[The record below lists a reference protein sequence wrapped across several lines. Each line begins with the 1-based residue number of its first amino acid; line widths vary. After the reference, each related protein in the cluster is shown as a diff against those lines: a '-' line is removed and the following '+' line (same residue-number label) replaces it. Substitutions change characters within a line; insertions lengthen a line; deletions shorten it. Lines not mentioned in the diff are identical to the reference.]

1 MVCVKPLPARM
12 TAGLSCGIPGHGS
25 SICPGLIS
33 GSMTKNTDSTTF
45 PSGGG
50 ARPAT
55 HSWMMCGETMEPVN
69 CPFCSPPAD
78 AIVAKNRFCYARWDR
93 YPVSKGHMLVIPF
106 RHVQDFFDLAGE
118 EKCAILE
125 LVGDC
130 KWVIEKKSGAAI
142 QFHSL
147 PTMIH

>member
-1 MVCVKPLPARM
+1 MEKIPSKSLSCHCHRDMMVCVKPLPARM
-12 TAGLSCGIPGHGS
+12 TAGLSCGIPGHDS
-25 SICPGLIS
+25 SICPGRIS

-78 AIVAKNRFCYARWDR
+78 VIVAKNRFCYARWDR

-106 RHVQDFFDLAGE
+106 RHVQDFLTWPVR
-118 EKCAILE
+118 KN
-125 LVGDC
+125 VRYSN
-130 KWVIEKKSGAAI
+130 WSGTV
-142 QFHSL
+142 SG
-147 PTMIH
+147 